1 MKIRKGFVSNSSSSS
16 FIIVN
21 KAKLN
26 KKELADELL
35 LSTGVLRD
43 SFVYD
48 SVYLMCE
55 LMLDRSEELDLLEFA
70 KDFRVDV
77 NDEDEMSGGIFSKI
91 YIANKNNWGVLR
103 GYAGSDGEA
112 EEQLL
117 CEMEIDYENDKIII
131 AKCGGF

>member
-103 GYAGSDGEA
+103 G
-112 EEQLL
+112 
-117 CEMEIDYENDKIII
+117 III